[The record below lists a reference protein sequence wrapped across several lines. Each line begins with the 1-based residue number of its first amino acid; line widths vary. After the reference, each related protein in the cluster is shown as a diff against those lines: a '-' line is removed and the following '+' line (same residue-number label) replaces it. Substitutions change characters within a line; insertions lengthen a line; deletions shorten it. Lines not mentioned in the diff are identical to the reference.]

1 MSIFEKTI
9 SRILEQQISSGT
21 TITPVKPISPVKP
34 TAPRPTPNPFRR
46 PGHQPFVQ
54 PRPKAKGDDAG
65 DKMVQFF
72 AKRLNRINSTFDKYA
87 KLRN

>member
-1 MSIFEKTI
+1 MTAFEKTI
-9 SRILEQQISSGT
+9 NSVLEQIGGET
-21 TITPVKPISPVKP
+21 TITPVKPTTPTKPASPR
-34 TAPRPTPNPFRR
+34 TTPNPFRR